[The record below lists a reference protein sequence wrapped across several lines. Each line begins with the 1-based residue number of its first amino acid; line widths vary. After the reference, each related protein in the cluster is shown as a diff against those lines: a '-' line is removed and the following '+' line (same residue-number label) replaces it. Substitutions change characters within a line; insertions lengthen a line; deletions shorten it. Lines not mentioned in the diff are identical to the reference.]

1 MKKLIR
7 NGKSVKAT
15 ISYRDGSYRIE
26 RSVYVDEN
34 RTEFV
39 RVNGAFVELD
49 WYKGNPEFRFQ
60 GYWD

>member
-7 NGKSVKAT
+7 NGKSLKAT
-15 ISYRDGSYRIE
+15 ISYRNGSCRIE
-26 RSVYVDEN
+26 RSVYVEEN

-39 RVNGAFVELD
+39 KVNGSFVDLD
-49 WYKGNPEFRFQ
+49 FYKTNPEFRFQ